1 MKKECEIVKDLFPN
15 YIENRINDTTKE
27 YVEEHIKSC
36 KSCADILR
44 SIRRKTRRKRRE

>member
-27 YVEEHIKSC
+27 YVEEHIKKC

-44 SIRRKTRRKRRE
+44 SIRRKTRQK

>member
-15 YIENRINDTTKE
+15 YVENRINDVTKE

-36 KSCADILR
+36 KSCADILH
-44 SIRRKTRRKRRE
+44 SITRKTR

>member
-15 YIENRINDTTKE
+15 YIENRINDVTKE

-36 KSCADILR
+36 KSCADILN
-44 SIRRKTRRKRRE
+44 SIARKAK